1 MTPELGQFTQFTGV
15 GVAGLSVFLM
25 YKLTTNHMQHLTDA
39 VNKLNETSPYRK
51 SKPLKITVFY
61 VHFKRCIFHLG
72 LSN

>member
-39 VNKLNETSPYRK
+39 VNKLNETIIKLEEWLKDHHEK
-51 SKPLKITVFY
+51 S
-61 VHFKRCIFHLG
+61 
-72 LSN
+72 